1 MSDVPNDSDDQ
12 IFMEELKQEFKENV
26 ARNIVDLYQL
36 FKDKDIEGIAR
47 ISHDLKGT
55 SGIFGYEEG
64 SEIAK
69 NLNIAAKN
77 NEIEKIKEFIDQLS
91 DYLKRENLIS

>member
-1 MSDVPNDSDDQ
+1 MSDVPNDSEDQ

-26 ARNIVDLYQL
+26 SKNIVELYQL
-36 FKDKDIEGIAR
+36 FEAKDIEGIAR

-77 NEIEKIKEFIDQLS
+77 NEIDKIKEIIDQLS